1 MYSLGFSNG
10 GPPAERRRALEPVTS
25 SGPAFYAV
33 DSIAVAARRN
43 KRAEGAEKKRVRG
56 IFYAGWSLLEKRGQ
70 VEIQKLDHIALY
82 MNDRDAAADFLTSY
96 LGLHVVDHT
105 DRYTLVGAGG
115 RIGKLTLFDAP
126 EDTPSSRGI
135 IERINLRVANPE
147 TAVARLPA
155 EADLMSRDGGYL
167 FTGPEGLPLALVP
180 GGGDFTEYDLEG
192 LVLRSGD
199 PEGSAHGFVKMGFA
213 PGENATTV
221 KAGEYRLR
229 LVTSAAGAET
239 QGMLYHLGC
248 LVDSAEK
255 HRKEAEEQGLKI
267 QDFVEGPNTVA
278 VFVRGPEGVSVEYVE
293 HKPTFSLT

>member
-1 MYSLGFSNG
+1 
-10 GPPAERRRALEPVTS
+10 
-25 SGPAFYAV
+25 V
-33 DSIAVAARRN
+33 DSIVVATPC
-43 KRAEGAEKKRVRG
+43 KKGTEGGEKARVRG
-56 IFYAGWSLLEKRGQ
+56 IFYAGWSLPEKRGQ

-82 MNDRDAAADFLTSY
+82 MNDRDAAADFLTSF
-96 LGLHVVDHT
+96 LDFHVVDHT
-105 DRYTLVGAGG
+105 ERYTLVGAGG
-115 RIGKLTLFDAP
+115 RMGKLTLFDAP
-126 EDTPSSRGI
+126 EGSAPSTGI

-180 GGGDFTEYDLEG
+180 GVGDFTEYDLEG
-192 LVLRSGD
+192 LVLSSGD
-199 PEGSAHGFVKMGFA
+199 PEASARGFVKMGFA

-229 LVTSAAGAET
+229 LVTSAAGAGT

-248 LVDSAEK
+248 LVDSAEN
-255 HRKEAEEQGLKI
+255 HRKEAEERGLEI